1 MEGVANC
8 TGGTARLSR
17 GTLLNSCVLLSISAN
32 MLPRLIIIITAVLL
46 TSCTVALITSCTA
59 EQLTN
64 VVTDS
69 KSSFVVN
76 GSGYTE
82 AKFKGYAL
90 DTASFARQ
98 VDSAAGL
105 VVIAGLTTKSTEN
118 FAITITSQSIAPGS
132 YQING
137 GLGTT
142 MTLVTT
148 SGSTPVTYIA
158 TSGSVTIDSWGAVSG
173 QCKGRFSGSFVLP
186 SDPTNAVLQ
195 VTAGVFDVKR
205 AS

>member
-1 MEGVANC
+1 MLY
-8 TGGTARLSR
+8 RLLILASIV
-17 GTLLNSCVLLSISAN
+17 VLA
-32 MLPRLIIIITAVLL
+32 A
-46 TSCTVALITSCTA
+46 CTA

-98 VDSAAGL
+98 VDSAAGW
-105 VVIAGLTTKSTEN
+105 VVIAGLTTKSSEN
-118 FAITITSQSIAPGS
+118 FAITITSQSITPGS

-137 GLGTT
+137 ALGTT

-148 SGSTPVTYIA
+148 SGSTPVTYTA

-195 VTAGVFDVKR
+195 VMAGVFDVKR
-205 AS
+205 SS